1 MNLNDVAKR
10 DVLDF
15 DQFLKKVHDYNYK
28 PLAPENQEGDP
39 GLSGLSPIKREPA
52 YDYAGYA
59 DSVFGKESKIGYPGI
74 SFRDPQSGKVAPF
87 IQAGSMEMLGQGGGA
102 QGEVSESAESFT
114 IARLKD
120 MSHVN
125 EGFSTPKEELMGT
138 INDLLDREFRDID
151 PVKAAEVFEFFAKAM
166 RANEYRRKNNILPV
180 RADFTKRK

>member
-74 SFRDPQSGKVAPF
+74 SFRDPQSGKTAPF

-102 QGEVSESAESFT
+102 QSEVSESTGSFT
-114 IARLKD
+114 LARLND
-120 MSHVN
+120 SPRVYEN
-125 EGFSTPKEELMGT
+125 LSTPEGDLKGT
-138 INDLLDREFRDID
+138 INDLLGGQFRDID
-151 PVKAAEVFEFFAKAM
+151 PVKAAEVFEFFAQAM
-166 RANEYRRKNNILPV
+166 RGNAYRMKNNIGPA
-180 RADFTKRK
+180 RADFTKR